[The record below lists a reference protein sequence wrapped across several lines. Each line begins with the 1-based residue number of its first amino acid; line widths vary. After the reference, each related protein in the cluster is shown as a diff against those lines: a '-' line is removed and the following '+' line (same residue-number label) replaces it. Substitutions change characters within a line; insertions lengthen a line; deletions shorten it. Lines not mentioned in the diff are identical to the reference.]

1 MFRNVGDLLAVRKD
15 IMPLALANSAKL
27 TAVDA
32 YAEVVHA
39 EAAGKSVYFDGDETM
54 AWGLDVE
61 AKKGSHDRD
70 PREGIIDIREF
81 DVPYYLRVAIDN
93 GVSRHLL
100 YTVTLTLCRY
110 SCRSLVQHHIRD
122 WPTLPCTNPRA
133 CKTCRA
139 RRDGL

>member
-39 EAAGKSVYFDGDETM
+39 EAAGKNVYFDGDDDAM

-93 GVSRHLL
+93 GVSCHHLTECL
-100 YTVTLTLCRY
+100 
-110 SCRSLVQHHIRD
+110 
-122 WPTLPCTNPRA
+122 
-133 CKTCRA
+133 
-139 RRDGL
+139 

>member
-39 EAAGKSVYFDGDETM
+39 DAAGKNVYFDGDDETM
-54 AWGLDVE
+54 AWGLDVDGGI
-61 AKKGSHDRD
+61 AKKESHDSD
-70 PREGIIDIREF
+70 PRDGIIDIREF

-93 GVSRHLL
+93 GVSRHPF
-100 YTVTLTLCRY
+100 YRVFLTFCRC
-110 SCRSLVQHHIRD
+110 SCRSLVQRHIRG
-122 WPTLPCTNPRA
+122 WSAFPCTNSRA
-133 CKTCRA
+133 CKTC
-139 RRDGL
+139 